1 MIVIGVDPHKGS
13 HTAVAVDASIGKLI
27 GARTVKARDQG
38 HDELVRWSRS
48 LGSERVFA
56 IEDCRHV
63 SGGLERFLLG
73 HAERVVR
80 VSPKLMAGE
89 RGVSRQRGKSDEIDA
104 LSVARAAVREGLE
117 NLPCARLDQPTL
129 EIKLL
134 LDHREDLIGERTRVQ
149 NRLRWHLHDLIPE
162 LEVPA
167 GALDRLCWLDKIA
180 RKLTRSQQTTRVRV
194 SRSLVKRLR
203 ELARECSAL
212 ESEIARLVR
221 AHTPELLAIQGCG
234 ALTAAKLLAET
245 AGVDRFASEARF
257 ARHAGVAPVPVS
269 SGRRQRHRLDR
280 GGNRQLN
287 CALHRIAV
295 VQARTA
301 GHPGAEYLAAR
312 QAEGKSRLDAVR
324 CLKRH
329 IARTIWKL
337 LWATQP
343 TRPNKPRSIVQA
355 LPPAGPPII
364 GAAPGMMRCL
374 T

>member
-1 MIVIGVDPHKGS
+1 MIVIGVDPHKSS
-13 HTAVAVDASIGKLI
+13 HTAVAVDARTGKLI
-27 GARTVKARDQG
+27 GAKTVRARDHG

-48 LGSERVFA
+48 LGTERVFA

-73 HAERVVR
+73 RAERVVR

-89 RGVSRQRGKSDEIDA
+89 RGVTRQRGKSDEIDA

-117 NLPCARLDQPTL
+117 SLPCARLDQPTL

-134 LDHREDLIGERTRVQ
+134 LDHREDLVGERTRAQ

-167 GALDRLCWLDKIA
+167 GALDRLCWLDKVA
-180 RKLTRSQQTTRVRV
+180 RKLARSEQTTRVRV
-194 SRSLVKRLR
+194 SRSLVRRLR

-212 ESEIARLVR
+212 ESDIARLVR
-221 AHTPELLAIQGCG
+221 EHTPELLSVQGCG

-295 VQARTA
+295 VQARTP
-301 GHPGAEYLAAR
+301 GHFGAAYLAAR
-312 QAEGKSRLDAVR
+312 QAEGKSQLDALR

-337 LWATQP
+337 LRATEP
-343 TRPNKPRSIVQA
+343 APPAKPRPTIQS
-355 LPPAGPPII
+355 LPPAVSPVT
-364 GAAPGMMRCL
+364 GAAPGLMRCL